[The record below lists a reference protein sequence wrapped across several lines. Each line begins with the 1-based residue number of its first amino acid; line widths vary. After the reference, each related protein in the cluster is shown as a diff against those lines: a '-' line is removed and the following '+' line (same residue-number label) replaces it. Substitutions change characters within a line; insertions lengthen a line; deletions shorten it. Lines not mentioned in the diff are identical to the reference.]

1 MLCHRYGNPAF
12 FVDTALAFGMFSEA
26 LDTMRAQADDERLF
40 EIYLRGDMQQSFKDW
55 KAEVARKV
63 SADGG
68 MNKREL
74 VAAAT
79 NAMDILKRCKP
90 PE

>member
-12 FVDTALAFGMFSEA
+12 FVDTALAFGVFA
-26 LDTMRAQADDERLF
+26 KAIDTMHMQDDDERLF
-40 EIYLRGDMQQSFKDW
+40 EIYLRGDMQQAYTDW
-55 KAEVARKV
+55 KAEVTRKA

-68 MNKREL
+68 MTKREL

-79 NAMDILKRCKP
+79 NALDILKRCKP

>member
-12 FVDTALAFGMFSEA
+12 FIDTALAFGVFSKA
-26 LDTMRAQADDERLF
+26 IDTMRMQDDDERLF
-40 EIYLRGDMQQSFKDW
+40 EIYLRGDMQQAYTDW
-55 KAEVARKV
+55 KADVMRKA

-68 MNKREL
+68 MTKQEL

-79 NAMDILKRCKP
+79 NATDILKRCKP

>member
-12 FVDTALAFGMFSEA
+12 FVDTALAFGVFSQA
-26 LDTMRAQADDERLF
+26 LDTMRAQDDDERLF
-40 EIYLRGDMQQSFKDW
+40 EIYLRGDMQQSYNDW
-55 KAEVARKV
+55 KAEVTRNVRA
-63 SADGG
+63 SGG
-68 MNKREL
+68 MDKREL

>member
-12 FVDTALAFGMFSEA
+12 FVDTALAFGVFSKA
-26 LDTMRAQADDERLF
+26 IDTMRMQDDDERLF
-40 EIYLRGDMQQSFKDW
+40 EIYLRGEMKQAYTEW
-55 KAEVARKV
+55 KAEITQKA

-68 MNKREL
+68 MTKREL

>member
-12 FVDTALAFGMFSEA
+12 FVDTALAFGMFSTA
-26 LDTMRAQADDERLF
+26 IDTMRAQDDDERLF
-40 EIYLRGDMQQSFKDW
+40 EIYLRGDMQQSFTDW
-55 KAEVARKV
+55 KAEVTRKA
-63 SADGG
+63 SAGGG
-68 MNKREL
+68 MDKREL